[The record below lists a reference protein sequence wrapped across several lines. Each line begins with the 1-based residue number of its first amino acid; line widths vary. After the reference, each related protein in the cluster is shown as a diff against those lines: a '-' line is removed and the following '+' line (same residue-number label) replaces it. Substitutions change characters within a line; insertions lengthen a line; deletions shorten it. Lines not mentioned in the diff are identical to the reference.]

1 MAESFVD
8 DTAGFVDDLAVPSR
22 TPQRPTYNPIGLGRQ
37 FFAGMA
43 QTPVDITLGIPG
55 ALGSDAAAAQYR
67 LSVDSINNFMGVEDP
82 QWREDLP
89 GFIAREVGSAAVGLP
104 ARTVSG
110 AYNLLSNAP
119 DAVRIAARGL
129 EAITPLTLP
138 LTGRNIAI
146 NAVGGGLVGAGMQE
160 MQGVEQAARDAEVRQ
175 QADAIARARYAGE
188 IPQPPATD
196 TFVDDAAFVDDAPR
210 TFLGRVAPYVAPVA
224 LGLGATT
231 GLAVGAR
238 SVLADRA
245 NRAAQQNIDITQ
257 PGRDPNSIVYEP
269 TTAERVIQEGV
280 SDATIFNRTVDDML
294 DRGTIQPP
302 QAAELRGLASR
313 IFTEAPRYDQ
323 IQEALDTGTL
333 PMTGGRFLSKNEFE
347 VPIARMTP
355 QDRAELQAALNI
367 GTELDNRAENLA
379 NANMA
384 TYNGVRV
391 PARANLWDQDDA
403 ALMQRYQQ
411 YQQNPAVAAEIQ
423 RYRADMDSM
432 LDFMQA
438 SGLKDAGAIQAMRQV
453 NPHYVFTQYAR
464 DRLAV
469 DNRGSLART
478 TESNTPLTER
488 TRSDQSGSLR
498 MQDPLIARNE
508 AWRKVIDH
516 AMVNDAIRKLAAEAP
531 SYNAALGATE
541 RRTIG
546 RVIAPQAPPRDGFG
560 AVPFLDNGVQRKLEV
575 SAEMLDLMRAAPRA
589 SMPVL
594 SGFSNA
600 LRSFTTGVF
609 APIFGS
615 FMAPVSA
622 GMASVATALNRP
634 KGARAGIFDSAL
646 QQATGGRIGFKGDVS
661 FVLQTAGQ
669 FVADMTAQSSQ
680 WAFNG
685 LQRSVLNNGILARQL
700 GQQGATRVLQRLDN
714 YYKNSTLS
722 AMRRSGATGTGL
734 SYDPATR
741 YSLNPGLQALTPELR
756 RQSPLKA
763 PTLDNIRDAG
773 GLVNYVTLLGGKI
786 TPVQAQRV
794 WDMYKQ
800 TLDIMS
806 GSATSAYFRLN
817 RGQRQLTD
825 TALAGETRALSGD
838 PSAMGSNKIWQG
850 ILSTLPYSNIA
861 IQSATQYGRAAKNS
875 PAAFIPGLAI
885 AVGVPT
891 LIHVASALYA
901 DKVEIENGRPPK
913 YVAHML
919 MQNAQQD
926 TGNLSIYIPG
936 VEPQFG
942 FRMTPDQ
949 PMMPFV
955 AMAKAVLIEMLGA
968 DRPEFWTPEMEPL
981 RDGFIDF
988 MSDRQANSIRSALS
1002 TAFTSFNM
1010 NPLVGAGIELTTGAN
1025 VDNLLNLGGPRISIP
1040 RDVGAPGFEDRQGSN
1055 DPIPRAVRTLVENF
1069 MGASSEGIL
1078 STIQTGVIASLAEGG
1093 EPLAAAMDNL
1103 SMLQQGNLRQA
1114 APLLQQQ
1121 RRLVQRDAVGDILGE
1136 KEASMQRLYAGSGDY
1151 LRPDTVGAGKAMMG
1165 ATGVGRQPP
1174 PDDMIPLLNE
1184 ARVLYGSGVLP
1195 RLRERRTALQ
1205 QDILSIENSPEY
1217 ANNPQ
1222 RRLEV
1227 INERVR
1233 DIRSLNQTIYEQVQA
1248 FEARQTLQTG
1258 RRVRLERLDPQ
1269 RGLDQFPALQ

>member
-8 DTAGFVDDLAVPSR
+8 DTAGFVDDLAVPRR

-82 QWREDLP
+82 RWREDLP
-89 GFIAREVGSAAVGLP
+89 GFISREVGSAVVGLP

-110 AYNLLSNAP
+110 VYNLLSNAP

-138 LTGRNIAI
+138 LTGRNIVY
-146 NAVGGGLVGAGMQE
+146 NAAGGGLVGVGMQE

-188 IPQPPATD
+188 IPQPTATD
-196 TFVDDAAFVDDAPR
+196 TFVDDTAFVDDAPR

-257 PGRDPNSIVYEP
+257 PGRDPNSLVYEP
-269 TTAERVIQEGV
+269 TVAERLAQEGIT
-280 SDATIFNRTVDDML
+280 DATIFNRTIDDMQE
-294 DRGTIQPP
+294 RGLIQAP
-302 QAAELRGLASR
+302 QAAEYRALASR
-313 IFTEAPRYDQ
+313 VFTEAPRNDQ
-323 IQEALDTGTL
+323 IQEALDTGVL
-333 PMTGGRFLSKNEFE
+333 PLTGGRFLSKQEFE
-347 VPIARMTP
+347 IPIARMTP
-355 QDRAELQAALNI
+355 QDKAELQAALNI
-367 GTELDNRAENLA
+367 GTEINNRDF
-379 NANMA
+379 NAQNGNMA

-391 PARANLWDQDDA
+391 PARVNLWDQDDA
-403 ALMQRYQQ
+403 TLRARYAQ
-411 YQQNPAVAAEIQ
+411 YSQNPAVAVELP
-423 RYRADMDSM
+423 RYRADMDNM
-432 LDFMQA
+432 LDYLLA
-438 SGLKDAGAIQAMRQV
+438 SGLKDAQAIQAMRQV

-464 DRLAV
+464 DRLDV
-469 DNRGSLART
+469 DSSGGLTRT

-488 TRSDQSGSLR
+488 TRSDQAGSLR

-516 AMVNDAIRKLAAEAP
+516 AMVNDAIRRLAAEAP

-575 SAEMLDLMRAAPRA
+575 SAEMLDLMRAVPRA
-589 SMPVL
+589 SMPIL
-594 SGFSNA
+594 SGSSNA
-600 LRSFTTGVF
+600 FRSFTTGVF

-622 GMASVATALNRP
+622 AMATGAIAMNRP
-634 KGARAGIFDSAL
+634 KGARAGIFDKAV
-646 QQATGGRIGFKGDVS
+646 QQVSGGRLAIPGDPT
-661 FVLQTAGQ
+661 FLLQTAGQ
-669 FVADMTAQSSQ
+669 FLADMAAQSSQ
-680 WAFNG
+680 WAFNA
-685 LQRSVLNNGILARQL
+685 LQRSVLTNGIIAKQL

-734 SYDPATR
+734 TYDPATR

-773 GLVNYVTLLGGKI
+773 GLFNYITLFGNKI
-786 TPVQAQRV
+786 TPIQAQRV
-794 WDMYKQ
+794 WNMYKQ

-825 TALAGETRALSGD
+825 TALAGEARQLSGD
-838 PSAMGSNKIWQG
+838 PSAMGSNRIWQG
-850 ILSTLPYSNIA
+850 ALSTLPYSNIT
-861 IQSATQYGRAAKNS
+861 IQGTTQYGRALKNH
-875 PAAFIPGLAI
+875 PATFIPGLTV

-891 LIHVASALYA
+891 LLHVMSAINA
-901 DKVEIENGRPPK
+901 DKVEEENGRPRQ

-926 TGNLSIYIPG
+926 TGNMLMYVPG
-936 VEPQFG
+936 IAPGSG
-942 FRMTPDQ
+942 FRITPDQ

-955 AMAKAVLIEMLGA
+955 AMAKAILIEMLGA
-968 DRPEFWTPEMEPL
+968 DRPEFWTPEMESL
-981 RDGFIDF
+981 RDGFINF

-1010 NPLVGAGIELTTGAN
+1010 NPLVGAGVELTTGAN
-1025 VDNLLNLGGPRISIP
+1025 VDNLLNLGGPRITIP

-1121 RRLVQRDAVGDILGE
+1121 RRLTQRDAVGDILGE
-1136 KEASMQRLYAGSGDY
+1136 KEANMQRLYAGSGDY

-1174 PDDMIPLLNE
+1174 PEDIIPLLNE

-1195 RLRERRTALQ
+1195 RLRESRTRLQ

-1233 DIRSLNQTIYEQVQA
+1233 DIRALNQTIYEQVQA